1 MYKPKVTVYI
11 VNHNYE
17 DYLLQAYYSVKYQ
30 SYSNIELIII
40 DNNSETKSRDI
51 LKKISIQDGIEVIFR
66 RQSDLISACNIA
78 LSKATGEFIVRLD
91 ADDYFRKDAI
101 EKLVDT
107 IVANNA
113 DLVYPEYFE
122 ISSIGNVINRV
133 KHINFDNH
141 VSLPTFPAHGA
152 CTLLRV
158 EALKA
163 IGGYDEEFDR
173 QDGYYMWIKFLLR
186 KNKIINT
193 NNPLF
198 FYRIQ
203 I

>member
-113 DLVYPEYFE
+113 DLVYNLGVISANANKLAEAETYYKKTLEIDPNYFNLNKKGLML
-122 ISSIGNVINRV
+122 S
-133 KHINFDNH
+133 HIKPCCLCF
-141 VSLPTFPAHGA
+141 GI
-152 CTLLRV
+152 LLI
-158 EALKA
+158 L
-163 IGGYDEEFDR
+163 I
-173 QDGYYMWIKFLLR
+173 
-186 KNKIINT
+186 
-193 NNPLF
+193 
-198 FYRIQ
+198 
-203 I
+203 